1 MSHPKPS
8 VFHVGDRVAL
18 RGTAIAD
25 AEIIR
30 VLPARVIVRVRR
42 AAATWTESL
51 RKRQVR
57 RLPA

>member
-1 MSHPKPS
+1 MSRNPS
-8 VFHVGDRVAL
+8 VFHVGDRVAI
-18 RGTAIAD
+18 RGTGIAE

-30 VLPARVIVRVRR
+30 VLPARVIVRIRR
-42 AAATWTESL
+42 AATVWTESL